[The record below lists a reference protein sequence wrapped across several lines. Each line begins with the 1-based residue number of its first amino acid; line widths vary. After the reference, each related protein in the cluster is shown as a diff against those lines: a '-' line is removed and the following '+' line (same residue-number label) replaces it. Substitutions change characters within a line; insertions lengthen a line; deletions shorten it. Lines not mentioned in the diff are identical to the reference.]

1 LVMQLIFFLLFTRAL
16 AEFIVTTPQPQ
27 DWETCGLHVDGDMLP
42 DVRGGSTSFKPVILV
57 RPVHVHYNWNV
68 NTPIWEECDTNAMEA
83 QQTGDYDKSL
93 GVQGSAIF
101 VSYIGD
107 RITTV
112 QDV

>member
-1 LVMQLIFFLLFTRAL
+1 MQSLFFLLFSSAF
-16 AEFIVTTPQPQ
+16 AEFFVITPQPQ
-27 DWETCGLHVDGDMLP
+27 DWETCGLHVDGGQLP
-42 DVRGGSTSFKPVILV
+42 DIRGGSTPVRPVILV

-83 QQTGDYDKSL
+83 QATENYDKSL
-93 GVQGSAIF
+93 GVQGSTIF